1 MIDIAMDGPMIDGT
15 WYNTQTGDHFTVRDS
30 FFQDGQLIIQAT
42 DGRMFD
48 YNTIQNYVRSNAPLQ
63 RSQPT
68 QQPETPVPTE
78 VQDLIEDDSY
88 LLEEDKNLVTTPQ
101 RPQTTAPISQPTLS
115 EDEIIINRILSR
127 VEKPTVAYNT
137 AWTKFPHKQL
147 EMLIDMMGVE
157 VSEIAKYFTNK
168 IDLEKI
174 RESLQ
179 SQIERDI
186 KNKLSTMN
194 LEPLTEIPVDEDVN
208 LVKEDLTEFPEDYNQ
223 SKDKTTTSKRT
234 KKANKSNTKKK

>member
-48 YNTIQNYVRSNAPLQ
+48 YNTIQNYVRSNTPIQ
-63 RSQPT
+63 RNQPT
-68 QQPETPVPTE
+68 QQPETPIPNE

-101 RPQTTAPISQPTLS
+101 KLQTTTPTPQPTLS

-127 VEKPTVAYNT
+127 VEKPVVIYNT
-137 AWTKFPHKQL
+137 TWKKFPNKQL

-157 VSEIAKYFTNK
+157 ISEIAKYFTNK
-168 IDLEKI
+168 IDLEEI

-186 KNKLSTMN
+186 KNKFSTMN
-194 LEPLTEIPVDEDVN
+194 LEPQTEIVDEDVN
-208 LVKEDLTEFPEDYNQ
+208 LDKKDLTEFPEGYNQ
-223 SKDKTTTSKRT
+223 FKDKTTTSKKT

>member
-1 MIDIAMDGPMIDGT
+1 MVDIAMDGPMIDGT

-30 FFQDGQLIIQAT
+30 FFQDGQLMIQAT

-48 YNTIQNYVRSNAPLQ
+48 YNTIQNYVRSNNPIPHN
-63 RSQPT
+63 QPT
-68 QQPETPVPTE
+68 QQPKTPIPNE
-78 VQDLIEDDSY
+78 VQDLLEDDSY
-88 LLEEDKNLVTTPQ
+88 LLEEDKSLITAPQ
-101 RPQTTAPISQPTLS
+101 KPQTLAWKPQTTTPTSQPTLS

-137 AWTKFPHKQL
+137 TWLKFPHKQL

-168 IDLEKI
+168 ISLEEI
-174 RESLQ
+174 RKTLQ

-186 KNKLSTMN
+186 KNALSMTS
-194 LEPLTEIPVDEDVN
+194 LEPPTKIPVEAPIEVISQFEDE
-208 LVKEDLTEFPEDYNQ
+208 
-223 SKDKTTTSKRT
+223 TTSKKT

>member
-1 MIDIAMDGPMIDGT
+1 MVDIAMDGPMIDGT

-48 YNTIQNYVRSNAPLQ
+48 YNTIQNYVKSNTPLQ
-63 RSQPT
+63 RNQST
-68 QQPETPVPTE
+68 QQPETPIPNE
-78 VQDLIEDDSY
+78 VQDLLEDDSY
-88 LLEEDKNLVTTPQ
+88 LLEEDKSLITAPQ
-101 RPQTTAPISQPTLS
+101 KPQTLAWSPQTTTPTPQPTLS

-127 VEKPTVAYNT
+127 VEKPIVAYNT
-137 AWTKFPHKQL
+137 VWKKFPHKQL

-157 VSEIAKYFTNK
+157 ISEIAKYFTNK
-168 IDLEKI
+168 ISLEEI

-186 KNKLSTMN
+186 KNALSMTS
-194 LEPLTEIPVDEDVN
+194 LEPPTKIPVEVPIE
-208 LVKEDLTEFPEDYNQ
+208 VISQFE
-223 SKDKTTTSKRT
+223 DKTTPKKT
-234 KKANKSNTKKK
+234 KKVNKSNTKKK

>member
-48 YNTIQNYVRSNAPLQ
+48 YNTIQNYVRSNTPLQ

-68 QQPETPVPTE
+68 QQPETPIPNE
-78 VQDLIEDDSY
+78 VQNLLEDDSY
-88 LLEEDKNLVTTPQ
+88 LLEEDKSLITAPQ
-101 RPQTTAPISQPTLS
+101 KPQTLAWKPQTTTPTPQSTLS

-127 VEKPTVAYNT
+127 VEKPMIIYNT
-137 AWTKFPHKQL
+137 AWKKFPNKQL
-147 EMLIDMMGVE
+147 EMLIDMMGAE
-157 VSEIAKYFTNK
+157 ISEIAKYFTNK
-168 IDLEKI
+168 ISIEEI
-174 RESLQ
+174 RKTLQ

-186 KNKLSTMN
+186 KNALSMTS
-194 LEPLTEIPVDEDVN
+194 LEPPTKIPVEVP
-208 LVKEDLTEFPEDYNQ
+208 VEVISQFE
-223 SKDKTTTSKRT
+223 DKTTPKKT
-234 KKANKSNTKKK
+234 KKVNKSNTKKK

>member
-127 VEKPTVAYNT
+127 VEKPIVAYNT
-137 AWTKFPHKQL
+137 VWKRFPNKQL

-157 VSEIAKYFTNK
+157 ISEIAKYFTNK
-168 IDLEKI
+168 ISLEEI
-174 RESLQ
+174 RKTLQ

-186 KNKLSTMN
+186 KNTLSMTS
-194 LEPLTEIPVDEDVN
+194 LEPPTKISVEAPVEVISQF
-208 LVKEDLTEFPEDYNQ
+208 E
-223 SKDKTTTSKRT
+223 DKTTTSKKT
-234 KKANKSNTKKK
+234 KKVNRSNTKKK

>member
-48 YNTIQNYVRSNAPLQ
+48 YNTIQNYVKSNTPLQ
-63 RSQPT
+63 RNQPT
-68 QQPETPVPTE
+68 QQPETPIPNE
-78 VQDLIEDDSY
+78 VQDLLEDDSY
-88 LLEEDKNLVTTPQ
+88 LLEEDKSLITTPQ
-101 RPQTTAPISQPTLS
+101 KPQTTTPTSQPTLN

-127 VEKPTVAYNT
+127 VEKPIITYNIE
-137 AWTKFPHKQL
+137 WTKFPHKQL
-147 EMLIDMMGVE
+147 EMLMDMMGVE

-168 IDLEKI
+168 LSLEMI

-179 SQIERDI
+179 SQIEQNI
-186 KNKLSTMN
+186 KSKCSIEELK
-194 LEPLTEIPVDEDVN
+194 PQIEIVHKDVD
-208 LVKEDLTEFPEDYNQ
+208 LKDLTKFPGHIQFEDE
-223 SKDKTTTSKRT
+223 TTPKKT
-234 KKANKSNTKKK
+234 KKVNKSNTKKK

>member
-15 WYNTQTGDHFTVRDS
+15 WYNAQTGDHFTVRDS

-48 YNTIQNYVRSNAPLQ
+48 YNTIQNYVRSNTPIQ
-63 RSQPT
+63 PNQPT
-68 QQPETPVPTE
+68 QQPKTPVSTE
-78 VQDLIEDDSY
+78 VQNLLEDDSY
-88 LLEEDKNLVTTPQ
+88 LLEEDKSLITVPQ
-101 RPQTTAPISQPTLS
+101 KPQTTTPTSQPTLN

-127 VEKPTVAYNT
+127 VEKPIVIYNI

-168 IDLEKI
+168 IDLEEI

-186 KNKLSTMN
+186 KNTLSITN
-194 LEPLTEIPVDEDVN
+194 LEPPTKIPVEAPVE
-208 LVKEDLTEFPEDYNQ
+208 VISQFE
-223 SKDKTTTSKRT
+223 DKTITPKKT
-234 KKANKSNTKKK
+234 KKVNKSNTKKK